1 MDHKKMP
8 SEISPSDTRTAAT
21 MSGDALDDLIDNDM
35 NINDIYR
42 DVDTNMDVSARRKIT
57 SGADGVEN
65 SLGLGIDEEVKIVKK
80 RKPVAKLDENRYIHN
95 DTPSLHLTISLI
107 VS

>member
-1 MDHKKMP
+1 MP

-35 NINDIYR
+35 TTVNDIYR
-42 DVDTNMDVSARRKIT
+42 DVDTNMDVSAMRKI
-57 SGADGVEN
+57 SNGVDGVEN

-80 RKPVAKLDENRYIHN
+80 RKPAAKLDENRYVHN
-95 DTPSLHLTISLI
+95 DTLSLHLIISLT